1 MCMCGGVSLVAQRVK
16 RLPAIRETWVRSPG
30 WEDPLEK
37 EIVTHS
43 SILPRKSHG
52 WRSLVGYSPRG
63 RKELDTT
70 ERLHLTFTMRHS
82 MHSCLVNHI
91 NIYFLKDNM
100 FFHILF
106 HYPIHPHTHTHTHTH
121 TSCLYQLA

>member
-1 MCMCGGVSLVAQRVK
+1 MVK
-16 RLPAIRETWVRSPG
+16 HLPTMRETQVRSPG

-43 SILPRKSHG
+43 SILPRKSQG

-70 ERLHLTFTMRHS
+70 ERLHLLSRS
-82 MHSCLVNHI
+82 KSLLI
-91 NIYFLKDNM
+91 
-100 FFHILF
+100 
-106 HYPIHPHTHTHTHTH
+106 
-121 TSCLYQLA
+121 S